1 MFLWW
6 GPELIQFY
14 NDAYLP
20 SFGQGKHPLA
30 MGQRGEECWPEI
42 WPLIHPQIQDVMERG
57 IASWHEDQ
65 LVPIY
70 RNGRLEDVYWTYGY
84 SPVFDEHGAIAGTLV
99 VCLET
104 TNEVVAQN
112 LIEEAHK
119 KAEAAHARL
128 YQLFD
133 AAPAVVCTLT
143 GPDHVFEMVNPLYQ
157 MLVGQGRALV
167 GLPIAQALPEVVE
180 QGFGEILDQVFQ
192 SGQAF
197 IGNETHVA
205 LARDG
210 RALEDAHVTF
220 IYQPR
225 RGVSGEIEGID
236 VFGFDVSVQVQAR
249 KDAERA
255 ANANRYFAEA
265 IPQQVWSANVQGEI
279 VFVNQRVLDYFG
291 VPPEQVLGNGWA
303 SFVHPDDWSD
313 AAEKWAN
320 ALRTGTLY
328 ETEFRLRHEDG
339 SYRWFLARAVPMT
352 EEGGDVVQWFGTN
365 TDVDENIRLREALR
379 IRVDFEQYLIGIVSH
394 DLRSPLHIISLGVNI
409 LGARDDLDA
418 VATKTILR
426 IQSAV
431 ARSVRLI
438 RDLLDFTDARVGGG
452 LRMKPTTLN
461 MVNLVHDVVDEV
473 RIVHPSCEFV
483 VKRTCVGDGTW
494 DGDRIA
500 QALINLITNAA
511 HYGDCTRPI
520 TIEVAEH
527 HDDIVISVHNYGEPI
542 DAAAQLKLFEPLQ
555 RGRAERDNERR
566 SVGLG
571 LYIVSEIAREHQG
584 RVEVSSSLEAGTTF
598 TIVLPR
604 HSTSMGERRLTP
616 SLRVSPPNH
625 RNSSVSHS
633 SSRGPTSSRSSSHDS
648 SSSNKRPSSPDS
660 DA

>member
-20 SFGQGKHPLA
+20 SFGQGKHPVA

-42 WPLIHPQIQDVMERG
+42 WPIIYPQIQDVMERG

-84 SPVFDEHGAIAGTLV
+84 SPVFDENGAVAGTLV

-104 TNEVVAQN
+104 TNEVAAQN
-112 LIEEAHK
+112 LIEAAHK

-128 YQLFD
+128 YQLFH
-133 AAPAVVCTLT
+133 AAPAFVCTLT

-157 MLVGQGRALV
+157 LLVGQGRALV
-167 GLPIAQALPEVVE
+167 GLPLAQALPEVVE
-180 QGFGEILDQVFQ
+180 QGFGDILDQVFQ

-210 RALEDAHVTF
+210 QELEDAHVTF

-225 RGVSGEIEGID
+225 RDVSGEIEGID

-255 ANANRYFAEA
+255 ASANRYFAEA
-265 IPQQVWSANVQGEI
+265 IPQQVWSANAQGEI

-291 VPPEQVLGNGWA
+291 APFDEVKGAGWA
-303 SFVHPDDWSD
+303 NFIHPDDFVD
-313 AAEKWAN
+313 ATEKWAN

-352 EEGGDVVQWFGTN
+352 EDGGDVVQWFGTN
-365 TDVDENIRLREALR
+365 TDVDEHNRLREALR

-394 DLRSPLHIISLGVNI
+394 DLRSPLHIISLGANI

-418 VATKTILR
+418 GATKTILR

-520 TIEVAEH
+520 TIEVADH

-625 RNSSVSHS
+625 RNS
-633 SSRGPTSSRSSSHDS
+633 
-648 SSSNKRPSSPDS
+648 
-660 DA
+660 